1 MWTVPGC
8 MVVFLVFMFFSS
20 VLYARDYTVAVR
32 AHHGVEVAFKMWQP
46 TIFALNKA
54 ISEHEFSLIPIVS
67 LDEISRRVGQGE
79 FDFVLTNPSSYVEI
93 EQLYGAKAL
102 LTLNNKRANMAQD
115 RFGSVI
121 FTHVNNLDILTIRDL
136 RGKRL
141 MAVSEP
147 AFGGWRVAWMEM
159 LDQSFNPYRDLKNL
173 QFTSSGIQPDVV
185 RAVLDGEVD
194 AGVVRTDQLERMEAA
209 GQLDMRY
216 LRIINN
222 KDVKD
227 FPFFLSTNLY
237 PEWVFAATR
246 PLSSVMEG
254 RIKQLMLSLHPLSP
268 AAKAGKY
275 MGWLTPR
282 DYGSVRELMQR
293 LRVGPYAQRQLDRGH
308 N

>member
-1 MWTVPGC
+1 MWMVPRCIVIFFVC
-8 MVVFLVFMFFSS
+8 MS
-20 VLYARDYTVAVR
+20 VSGTLSASEYKVAVR
-32 AHHGVEVAFKMWQP
+32 AHQGIAEAFRLWQP
-46 TIFALNKA
+46 TVAALNT
-54 ISEHEFSLIPIVS
+54 IFSEHQFSLIPIVS

-102 LTLNNKRANMAQD
+102 LTLNNKRANKAQD

-121 FTHVNNLDILTIRDL
+121 FTHVKNKDILAIRDL
-136 RGKRL
+136 QAKTL

-159 LDQSFNPYRDLKNL
+159 LEQDFNPYRDLKAL
-173 QFTSSGIQPDVV
+173 QFTRSGTQSDVV
-185 RAVLDGEVD
+185 RAVLAREVD

-209 GQLDMRY
+209 GVLDMRY

-227 FPFFLSTNLY
+227 FPFFLSTALY
-237 PEWVFAATR
+237 PEWVFAVTR
-246 PLSSVMEG
+246 PLSTVVEEG
-254 RIKQLMLSLHPLSP
+254 VRRLLMSLHPLTP
-268 AAKAGKY
+268 AAKAGQY
-275 MGWLTPR
+275 MGWVAPR
-282 DYGSVRELMQR
+282 DYSSVRVLMQR
-293 LRVGPYAQRQLDRGH
+293 LQVGPYARKKSLRGR